1 MNFLQKILA
10 VWQKISMVQRVLL
23 VAVVLTFF
31 SGAAILTY
39 WARRPDMR
47 MLYQDLSPEEASGI
61 TEKVSEQGIAYELRA
76 GGTSIYVPQESVY
89 QLRLDM
95 AKEGLPTGE
104 QGGYKIFDNNKI
116 GVSPFIQNVNLQRA
130 LQDELAKSIQMI
142 DGVTHARVH
151 IVNSEQ
157 TLFSSQAGSTTA
169 SVVLKLKP
177 GYKLSSTNIAA
188 ITHLIS
194 GSVEGL
200 TAENVSIID
209 SQGRLLSGSSG
220 NAIAAGSGTV
230 QDYRERVEQ
239 NLQNKVEE
247 MLTTVL
253 GPGRATI
260 KVHAIIDTNSIS
272 TVTETYEPKGVATK
286 EEITSGS
293 EIGAGNSSSGGGQTS
308 GSTKKDETIVTE
320 YQVGKT
326 VRQQVVLPGDIKS
339 ISVAAFVDL
348 SPSDVN
354 DGQAQTST
362 AKIMEVTEVEEIIR
376 NALGLKDT
384 DALKVVDVKFHQQ
397 PITLLDEDS
406 SGGLDFIAIA
416 KQASLGIMAI
426 CALLVLRMFKKAGKK
441 IQKETER
448 GMLPELENSRDSLR
462 ELPGASPTILRRQIV
477 AALENDP
484 ERVRSLFVKWLN
496 E

>member
-10 VWQKISMVQRVLL
+10 VWQKISIVQRVLL
-23 VAVVLTFF
+23 VAVVLTFL
-31 SGAAILTY
+31 SGAAVLTY
-39 WARRPDMR
+39 WARKPDMR
-47 MLYQDLSPEEASGI
+47 MLYQGLSPEEASSI
-61 TEKVSEQGIAYELRA
+61 TEKISEQGIAYELRA
-76 GGTSIYVPQESVY
+76 GGTSIYVPQQSVY

-142 DGVTHARVH
+142 DGVMYARVH
-151 IVNSEQ
+151 IVSEEQ
-157 TLFSSQAGSTTA
+157 TLFASKSGNTTA

-177 GYKLSSTNIAA
+177 GYKLSTTNIAA
-188 ITHLIS
+188 ITHLVS

-209 SQGRLLSGSSG
+209 SQGQLLSGSSG

-253 GPGRATI
+253 GPGRATV
-260 KVHAIIDTNSIS
+260 KVHAVIDTNSIS
-272 TVTETYEPKGVATK
+272 TVTESYEPKGVATK

-293 EIGAGNSSSGGGQTS
+293 EIGAANSSSGSGQTP

-326 VRQQVVLPGDIKS
+326 VKQQVVLPGEIKS
-339 ISVAAFVDL
+339 VSVAAFVDL

-354 DGQAQTST
+354 NVQTQAST
-362 AKIMEVTEVEEIIR
+362 TKIMEVSEVEQIIR
-376 NALGLKDT
+376 NALGLKGT
-384 DALKVVDVKFHQQ
+384 DALKVVDVKFRRQ
-397 PITLLDEDS
+397 PVNPLDQEQG
-406 SGGLDFIAIA
+406 GGLDFIAIA
-416 KQASLGIMAI
+416 RQASLGIMAI
-426 CALLVLRMFKKAGKK
+426 CALLVLRMLKSAGKK
-441 IQKETER
+441 AHKESLQA
-448 GMLPELENSRDSLR
+448 MPPELGNSTESVR
-462 ELPGASPTILRRQIV
+462 ELPGASPTLLRRQIV

-484 ERVRSLFVKWLN
+484 ERVRNLFVKWLN